1 MRRYSHIEYLFMGL
15 GARCA
20 LLWVFLCLSGL
31 YVQGQVPDRPADPDD
46 DNQPAV
52 DSLDERRPEPEDP
65 FRFDPGNQIRVF
77 YPGTDRPDYT
87 FIDTVFGPEFLQ
99 YDPARRNVDIGHLHG
114 GYVGSAIFPTYFNY
128 QREMGFEVG
137 HRAYDL
143 YKLNLD
149 TLPYY
154 ESDVAYSDVMYAQ
167 GASQVE
173 TQTEANFGTQFKNQ
187 YISVNYRRINN
198 TGPFNNQRAVHTALS
213 MGYLYQTGKSTLNVK
228 FGSNVIQDRFNN
240 GIQTDTLF
248 GDGLAAIG
256 SNIPVISQET
266 QGRHQERR
274 YMITYDRAVSNWAFM
289 DRWQAEAELDNS
301 YIKVFDEAPDSAF
314 YSPFY
319 IDDRGLRQFI
329 SWSKW
334 KGRFQFSKQSSGLLR
349 YTAGLRAHRVR
360 VEQEPIETS
369 FWEWGAYGRLQLEL
383 SEKLNLLAKTELGA
397 QDNRPEYFIE
407 GRLKAGGELLSLS
420 ALYSS
425 SSLVPDLVEQ
435 QMYLRNE
442 LLYGGSISNVFHN
455 QLGGDIASEKLGI
468 SAELYFHNIENFR
481 FWRQGDIAPRRTN
494 LSLLQF
500 KVKQNWAW
508 RGLVNEN
515 VFAYQITDSDL
526 LPVPE
531 WQGRHNLFIDTRIL
545 GQTLHIRTG
554 LELRYYLNYTAPQ
567 FQPFYGSFFVVND
580 APFDSFPFL
589 LDYFFAFDVQSFHV
603 LLRLE
608 NLNSFINPTR
618 FYTLNRH
625 PSNSFGFRLALRWR
639 IPG

>member
-1 MRRYSHIEYLFMGL
+1 MIRDSHIGYFFRQIGL
-15 GARCA
+15 RCA
-20 LLWVFLCLSGL
+20 FLWLLWCLSAL
-31 YVQGQVPDRPADPDD
+31 HLQAQVPDRPDVPE
-46 DNQPAV
+46 NEPSV
-52 DSLDERRPEPEDP
+52 DSLDERGPEPKDP

-77 YPGTDRPDYT
+77 YPGMDRPDYT
-87 FIDTVFGPEFLQ
+87 FCDTVFGPEFLQ

-114 GYVGSAIFPTYFNY
+114 GYVGSAIFPTYFDY

-213 MGYLYQTGKSTLNVK
+213 MGYLYQTEKSTLNVK

-240 GIQTDTLF
+240 GIQTDSLF
-248 GDGLAAIG
+248 GAGLAAIG
-256 SNIPVISQET
+256 SNIPVISEES
-266 QGRHQERR
+266 QGRHQQRR
-274 YMITYDRAVSNWAFM
+274 YMATYDRAVSNWGFM
-289 DRWQAEAELDNS
+289 DRWQAEAELENS
-301 YIKVFDEAPDSAF
+301 YVKIFDEAPDSAF

-319 IDDRGLRQFI
+319 IDDRGLRQFVR
-329 SWSKW
+329 WSKW
-334 KGRFQFSKQSSGLLR
+334 KGQFQFSKQSSGLLT
-349 YTAGLRAHRVR
+349 YTAGIRAHRVKL
-360 VEQEPIETS
+360 EQEPVETN
-369 FWEWGAYGRLQLEL
+369 FWEWRAYGRLQLEL
-383 SEKLNLLAKTELGA
+383 SQKLRLLANTELGA
-397 QDNRPEYFIE
+397 QDNRPEYLIK
-407 GRLKAGGELLSLS
+407 GRLKAGGEALSLS

-442 LLYGGSISNVFHN
+442 LLYQGSISNVFHN
-455 QLGGDIASEKLGI
+455 QLGGDITSEKLGI
-468 SAELYFHNIENFR
+468 SAELFFHNIENFR
-481 FWRQGDIAPRRTN
+481 FWQQGDLAPNRTN

-500 KVKQNWAW
+500 KVKQNWRW
-508 RGLVNEN
+508 KSIVNEN
-515 VFAYQITDSDL
+515 VFAYQITDSDK

-531 WQGRHNLFIDTRIL
+531 WQGRHNLFVDTRIL
-545 GQTLHIRTG
+545 GRTLHIRTG

-567 FQPFYGSFFVVND
+567 FQAFYGRFFVVND

-608 NLNSFINPTR
+608 NLDSFINPTR
-618 FYTLNRH
+618 FYTLYRH
-625 PSNSFGFRLALRWR
+625 PSNSFGFRLSLRWR